1 MTETTSDPSSP
12 RIAQLLG
19 LAGVGVVFLIVLF
32 GLGTLLGVDGAG
44 RAVLMTAIGA
54 AALLG
59 IRELLLEDGPA
70 RTVAGVL
77 LVASGTA
84 GIASAAL
91 GNNPFDQWFILGPM
105 AAGVAITFFVD
116 S

>member
-1 MTETTSDPSSP
+1 MTETASGPSSS
-12 RIAQLLG
+12 RIARLLG
-19 LAGVGVVFLIVLF
+19 LAGVGVVILIVVF
-32 GLGTLLGVDGAG
+32 GFGTLLGVDGAG
-44 RAVLMTAIGA
+44 RAVLVTAIGA
-54 AALLG
+54 ATLLG
-59 IRELLLEDGPA
+59 IRELLLEDGPV

-77 LVASGTA
+77 LIVS
-84 GIASAAL
+84 GIAGMVSAVL